1 MKANV
6 NNVEIDFDV
15 NYYDVLGVSQEASNT
30 EIIKKAF
37 NLIDTLES
45 TNEYNGIKMTNKEK
59 YDCKLNIIN
68 AMNILSDT
76 SLRNVY
82 DLNKFGKVSENRNQE
97 YSKEIVEDDIFKD
110 VNLDEEINNEEV
122 VKVVNEEKAEEKTI
136 NYSKKIIKN
145 TNLTALGLI
154 ILAGSLIFAGVN
166 ATVMVS
172 KLEASK
178 KKSNSKSIESQ
189 IDENNEVI
197 SHSSNTIDKNL
208 DNTTFENNNA
218 NTETEEEIEI
228 ERNALIAG
236 AEREREIESLKQQVE
251 DLQENNADPGMD
263 MSALFMEAQMTAK
276 KVASEAKKKAD
287 QRVAEAEAQA
297 QQTIADANAQA
308 EQTIADA
315 NAQADQTISDANA
328 KAEETIRN
336 ANAEAEQK
344 LNDADAK
351 AIKTVADAEE
361 SVRASIEDAEKRTKT
376 TTETARTV
384 RALLRSEIDSVSK
397 KFNELSL
404 VLENLSGQATSR
416 LDEAKNVISDARS
429 TINDDDSIPT
439 FDSFDDV
446 ATSFS
451 KSSKSGEKSEGSG
464 DFNIDDLAEQAGMSD
479 GWNL

>member
-228 ERNALIAG
+228 EYDANSDTAIMETTNKIYDAVLNLNNKDLALEYDKDTIEALVRYT
-236 AEREREIESLKQQVE
+236 RENKNISNEYAFEIFSNLYVFGL
-251 DLQENNADPGMD
+251 DVSMFFENLDSYEYINKLY
-263 MSALFMEAQMTAK
+263 SALNNINQNNNSYDDEYNAYLKINEAVESMDPENY
-276 KVASEAKKKAD
+276 SEVITIKAM
-287 QRVAEAEAQA
+287 
-297 QQTIADANAQA
+297 
-308 EQTIADA
+308 
-315 NAQADQTISDANA
+315 
-328 KAEETIRN
+328 
-336 ANAEAEQK
+336 
-344 LNDADAK
+344 
-351 AIKTVADAEE
+351 
-361 SVRASIEDAEKRTKT
+361 
-376 TTETARTV
+376 
-384 RALLRSEIDSVSK
+384 
-397 KFNELSL
+397 
-404 VLENLSGQATSR
+404 
-416 LDEAKNVISDARS
+416 
-429 TINDDDSIPT
+429 
-439 FDSFDDV
+439 
-446 ATSFS
+446 
-451 KSSKSGEKSEGSG
+451 
-464 DFNIDDLAEQAGMSD
+464 AEQAFSINSMAIARGGANEDDNEGNEYNAEKQKALTNSDECRNIYDKVSFSNPNNMMSQIINKAIEED
-479 GWNL
+479 ENLGLTR